1 MKAPKFL
8 PSFVA
13 ILAIIWITNC
23 NSLPALATSYF
34 PALTTTEETRSIR
47 KLGEPVALEELS
59 TDPIPT
65 PTQEQLLSLSIH
77 LRDTARYLGASLPVT
92 VTLYEPVGKSWRF
105 TDIKGSNGWTTL
117 TVGQALKLVTQELRV
132 LKAREIQPV
141 IALLLKDELAD
152 RYLPVRVP
160 LNLYCYKLS
169 ELNGTLVKPQRC
181 QIKQLVSSVA

>member
-23 NSLPALATSYF
+23 NSLPALATNYF
-34 PALTTTEETRSIR
+34 PALTTTKETSSIK
-47 KLGEPVALEELS
+47 KLEEPVALEELS
-59 TDPIPT
+59 TEPIHT
-65 PTQEQLLSLSIH
+65 PTQEQLLKLSIH
-77 LRDTARYLGASLPVT
+77 LRDTARYLGAGLPVT
-92 VTLYEPVGKSWRF
+92 VTLYEPPSKSWRF
-105 TDIKGSNGWTTL
+105 TDIKDSNGWTTL

-132 LKAREIQPV
+132 LKARETQPV

-152 RYLPVRVP
+152 RYLPVSVP

-169 ELNGTLVKPQRC
+169 ES
-181 QIKQLVSSVA
+181 IKLPTTFGNQL